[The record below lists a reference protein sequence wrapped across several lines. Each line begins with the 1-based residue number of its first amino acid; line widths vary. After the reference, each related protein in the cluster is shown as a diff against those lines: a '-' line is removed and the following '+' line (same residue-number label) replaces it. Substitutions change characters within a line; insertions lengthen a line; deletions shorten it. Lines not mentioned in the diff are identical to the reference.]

1 MCHNSGARAP
11 VYGYHRPLVG
21 FYPGISVSR
30 ALVAQVGSSRFW
42 IWTDLEHLRGSAET
56 EFSVQTVT
64 V

>member
-1 MCHNSGARAP
+1 M
-11 VYGYHRPLVG
+11 YGYHRPLVG